1 MHDEWPF
8 YCWCAVIWLVWA
20 ENSDQISVCV
30 YESDDDFILERIKI
44 ELLAHGDIVEIR
56 SLRDSPQL

>member
-1 MHDEWPF
+1 M
-8 YCWCAVIWLVWA
+8 WA

>member
-1 MHDEWPF
+1 M
-8 YCWCAVIWLVWA
+8 WA

-44 ELLAHGDIVEIR
+44 ELLAHGDIG